1 MAELRYRLV
10 NVFAA
15 LPALSGNA
23 LCVFEDGRELGTET
37 MQALTLQFNLS
48 ETTFLL
54 PSDRADA
61 RVRIFSPAGEMPFAG
76 HPTLGTAA
84 VVSSMRGGL
93 RRVSLEMQAGVIPVE
108 VDGDRYTLT
117 ANAPTSRPAEAGRD
131 ELAAMLGLDA
141 SDIAEGACWV
151 STGMEQLLIPLVSGD
166 ALERAAPVP
175 AIAARWANDRGM
187 IKLYCFVEGDTPEM
201 PVRFFFG
208 KQAAI
213 AEDPGTGSAC
223 ANLGGWHLLRGGPLP
238 WSRVLHQ
245 GDRLGRACRLHLHV
259 DAAGTIRVGGRV
271 VDLGAGVLR
280 VGTA

>member
-1 MAELRYRLV
+1 M
-10 NVFAA
+10 
-15 LPALSGNA
+15 PALAPDTGPWVELTTTMLS
-23 LCVFEDGRELGTET
+23 DGPWCGRTPWRFDADLFR
-37 MQALTLQFNLS
+37 LR
-48 ETTFLL
+48 LL
-54 PSDRADA
+54 
-61 RVRIFSPAGEMPFAG
+61 RV
-76 HPTLGTAA
+76 T
-84 VVSSMRGGL
+84 
-93 RRVSLEMQAGVIPVE
+93 
-108 VDGDRYTLT
+108 
-117 ANAPTSRPAEAGRD
+117 
-131 ELAAMLGLDA
+131 LGLDA

-238 WSRVLHQ
+238 WSRVLQQ
-245 GDRLGRACRLHLHV
+245 GDRLGRACRLHLDV
-259 DAAGTIRVGGRV
+259 DAAGAIRVGGRV